1 MLEQIRNIADRIR
14 DLREIAGK
22 SAGEAAAELGL
33 TAELYGKY
41 ESGESEIPVSLMYEI
56 ANIYNVEL
64 TEILTGDAP
73 TLSTWCFVRKGGGVD
88 VERTSKY
95 KYQNLAFN
103 FAHKKSEPFLVTV
116 TPEDEDIPVY
126 LNVHPGQEFNYV
138 VEGTLKIVIKGREL
152 ILNEGDSLYFDS
164 SSPHGMKAVGEKTAR
179 FIAIIM

>member
-22 SAGEAAAELGL
+22 DVGSAARELGL
-33 TAELYGKY
+33 TTELYQKY
-41 ESGESEIPVSLMYEI
+41 ESGEIEIPVSIMYEI
-56 ANIYNVEL
+56 SNVYNVEL
-64 TEILTGDAP
+64 TEILTGEAP

-88 VERTSKY
+88 VERTTKY
-95 KYQNLAFN
+95 KYQSLAYN
-103 FAHKKSEPFLVTV
+103 FAHKKSEPFIVTV
-116 TPEDEDIPVY
+116 TPEDDDIPVH

-138 VEGTLKIVIKGREL
+138 VEGVLKIVINNREL

-164 SSPHGMKAVGEKTAR
+164 SSPHGMKAVGDTPAR